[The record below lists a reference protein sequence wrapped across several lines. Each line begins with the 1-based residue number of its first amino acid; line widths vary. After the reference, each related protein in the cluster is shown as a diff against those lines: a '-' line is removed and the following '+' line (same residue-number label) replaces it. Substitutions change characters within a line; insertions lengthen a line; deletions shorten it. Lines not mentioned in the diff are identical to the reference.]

1 MDYYTIVGMVVVGLI
16 LIIGAFISVG
26 TAVSKVSKMFND
38 LKVAIE
44 TLNATISNMNNE
56 LKRQDERLKKHG
68 DTLDDIMERLVELET
83 KMMIFHGKGGEKA

>member
-1 MDYYTIVGMVVVGLI
+1 MDYYTIVGMVVVGLV

-44 TLNATISNMNNE
+44 TLNTTITNMNSE

-68 DTLDDIMERLVELET
+68 EALDDIMERLVELET
-83 KMMIFHGKGGEKA
+83 KMTIFHGKGV